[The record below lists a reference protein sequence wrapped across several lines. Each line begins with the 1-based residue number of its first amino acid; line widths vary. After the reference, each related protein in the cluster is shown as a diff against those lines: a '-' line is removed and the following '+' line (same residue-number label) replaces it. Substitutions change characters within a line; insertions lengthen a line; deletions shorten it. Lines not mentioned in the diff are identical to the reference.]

1 MTYPYH
7 DKEKEAPST
16 PILKAIGNLCSMT
29 QYTLSS
35 ESHVKQA
42 FLLGLWYES
51 FPEYMHESLERSPLW
66 NYPAFREAGVT
77 TWDEPYANMQK
88 FQFIADTGDS
98 WHQCYRDLRKLGWQ
112 RLKVHRE
119 GGRLQY
125 LLHQQ
130 RPSLPEGYT
139 DVHLVLDI
147 SISTCKQIQVGTE
160 TKQVPIM
167 KTVCED
173 LVELGEDQE
182 MKYSVEGVNLP
193 EEPPAQYA
201 AGLVAAGAIGAEV
214 VPLVVIDDIEELN
227 RRRSVDEAIEL
238 YNSEPKPAKN
248 ERDTQAAQDIADFR
262 APFQDRADAAFQDAA
277 DSYLPDPVKDDE
289 IPF

>member
-1 MTYPYH
+1 MSYRT
-7 DKEKEAPST
+7 KEKPEPAT
-16 PILKAIGNLCSMT
+16 PLLKAIDNLCSMT
-29 QYTLSS
+29 EYTFSS
-35 ESHVKQA
+35 EKHVKQA
-42 FLLGLWYES
+42 FLLGLWHQLL
-51 FPEYMHESLERSPLW
+51 PDYMQGNIEVAHAW
-66 NYPAFREAGVT
+66 NYPELNPENAGA
-77 TWDEPYANMQK
+77 WDEPYRNLQS
-88 FQFIADTGDS
+88 FQFIADTGTS
-98 WHQCYRDLRKLGWQ
+98 WHQCYRDLRSKGWQ
-112 RLKVHRE
+112 RLKVHRD
-119 GGRLQY
+119 GGRLKY
-125 LLHQQ
+125 LMHQHQ
-130 RPSLPEGYT
+130 PSMPEGYT
-139 DVHLVLDI
+139 DVHLILDI

-173 LVELGEDQE
+173 LVELSEDQE

-277 DSYLPDPVKDDE
+277 DSYLPDPNKDDE